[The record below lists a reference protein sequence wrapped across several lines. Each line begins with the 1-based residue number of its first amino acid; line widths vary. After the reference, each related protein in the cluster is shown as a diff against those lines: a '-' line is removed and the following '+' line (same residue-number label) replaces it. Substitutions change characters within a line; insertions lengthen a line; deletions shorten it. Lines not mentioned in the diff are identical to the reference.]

1 MSRRSQT
8 SARSA
13 SALRWPQAQAWR
25 VWALLALML
34 AFQGLGQSH
43 RVLHSAGFA
52 RALVPLAS
60 LSSLSSLSSLAPLN
74 SVAEAKPVAQ
84 APSEGWGHSRG
95 ELICLLLDQ
104 LSHDHAP
111 LALPVL
117 VLQDA
122 GFAAPDDARAASLH
136 LAARWKRAARGPPQ
150 LA

>member
-1 MSRRSQT
+1 MSRSSQT

-13 SALRWPQAQAWR
+13 PALRWPLAQAWR

-60 LSSLSSLSSLAPLN
+60 LAPA
-74 SVAEAKPVAQ
+74 SAVSDAQ
-84 APSEGWGHSRG
+84 TARMTSGEGWGHTRG

-111 LALPVL
+111 LALPAVA
-117 VLQDA
+117 LQDA
-122 GFAAPDDARAASLH
+122 VFARPDAAPVASLH
-136 LAARWKRAARGPPQ
+136 LAARWKRAARGPPS

>member
-13 SALRWPQAQAWR
+13 PALRWPLAQAWR

-43 RVLHSAGFA
+43 RVLHGAGFA

-60 LSSLSSLSSLAPLN
+60 LSSLAPLT

>member
-1 MSRRSQT
+1 MSRASQT
-8 SARSA
+8 SARRA
-13 SALRWPQAQAWR
+13 SALRWPQASAWR

-43 RVLHSAGFA
+43 RVLHGAGFA
-52 RALVPLAS
+52 PALVPLAS
-60 LSSLSSLSSLAPLN
+60 LAPLT
-74 SVAEAKPVAQ
+74 SVAEAQPVAQ
-84 APSEGWGHSRG
+84 APSEGWGHSRA

-111 LALPVL
+111 LALPAMAL
-117 VLQDA
+117 EDA
-122 GFAAPDDARAASLH
+122 AFAAPEDARAAFLH